1 MPNHLSPRQDIMSKD
16 RSTSSE
22 THRSFTVRIPIP
34 LYLEIGQLAQ
44 DEDSN
49 INAKVNQLLLLGLGK
64 HVSLDAAL
72 RRLLVGSMTE
82 QELTSNV

>member
-1 MPNHLSPRQDIMSKD
+1 MPKER
-16 RSTSSE
+16 TTSE
-22 THRSFTVRIPIP
+22 THRSFTVRIPIG
-34 LYLEIGQLAQ
+34 LYLQIGKMAQ

-72 RRLLVGSMTE
+72 RRLLVGTMTE
-82 QELTSNV
+82 QQPNVG